1 MQEIV
6 ICGGGIAGAAAACIL
21 SNLDYSITLL
31 EKDSREEVGNV
42 RRGET
47 LRSEVTKV
55 LTEYGLMPYL
65 ESQDSIIRMG
75 EVREFFHTEYGKLGN
90 FKYDYL
96 SPEYPVIHSSHRQMV
111 DALHKWL
118 EEKTKVRVRFK
129 TRAVEIGDFKDGKRN
144 VTLLRKDDG
153 SQLEVKGNLVVVAD
167 GAGSRFRTIFRI
179 PTDHFDYRVGY
190 LMFYLQ
196 RPKDMK
202 WGRFYVGPNG
212 FIGIFPTSGNMIR
225 AAVEV
230 RIEDLRDWLT
240 SPVEEQK
247 RRLVARCPILGECS
261 IQDVGV
267 FYHVLKRHASHY
279 TMDGL
284 CLIGDSAHTTHPMQA
299 QGISLVFNDIVALH
313 NTLKKNQGKMLTND
327 VLKEYE
333 EAARPFNSSVLENN
347 HTLFRL
353 FEEIGQD
360 KTVFDRS
367 LPILKKMGFETMQ
380 ETVHLESGSKS

>member
-1 MQEIV
+1 MGLFLKMQEIV

-55 LTEYGLMPYL
+55 LTEYGLMPYF

-75 EVREFFHTEYGKLGN
+75 EVREFFHAEYGKLGN
-90 FKYDYL
+90 FRYDYL

-111 DALHKWL
+111 DALYKWL
-118 EEKTKVRVRFK
+118 EKKSNVRIRFK
-129 TRAVEIGDFKDGKRN
+129 TQAVEISDFNDGKRN
-144 VTLLRKDDG
+144 VTCLQKDDG
-153 SQLEVKGNLVVVAD
+153 SQQEIKGNLVVVAD

-179 PTDHFDYRVGY
+179 PTDLFDYGVGY

-196 RPKDMK
+196 HPKDMK

-212 FIGIFPTSGNMIR
+212 FIGIFPTSGNMVR

-230 RIEDLRDWLT
+230 GIEDLRDWLT
-240 SPVEEQK
+240 SSVEEQK
-247 RRLVARCPILGECS
+247 RRLVARCPILDECS

-279 TMDGL
+279 TLDGL
-284 CLIGDSAHTTHPMQA
+284 CLIGDAAHTTHPMQA

-313 NTLKKNQGKMLTND
+313 QTLKKNQKKIFTND
-327 VLKEYE
+327 VLKQYE
-333 EAARPFNSSVLENN
+333 DIARPFNSSVLENN
-347 HTLFRL
+347 HALFNL
-353 FEEIGQD
+353 FQLIGQD
-360 KTVFDRS
+360 KAIFDRS
-367 LPILKKMGFETMQ
+367 LPVLQKMGFEPVQ
-380 ETVHLESGSKS
+380 KTVQI